1 MKRELSIFLLI
12 TILASNSFFV
22 LGASEIKPIEYNLN
36 ELVMS
41 GEMSRNGDYIALG
54 TMSSLYVFDKT
65 GTLLWEN
72 KSTGRV
78 YDMVFTY
85 DDKYLLAD
93 TSGNVYAFDAT
104 SGDLFEYELTDYG
117 IKIVGKDYTNTFYD
131 TPTIE
136 IFYED
141 DSEWWVETINP
152 VAIKDPK
159 GGFIYYYQGR
169 HYDVFE
175 LHHLVEVKEKDG
187 QPPQVVAMNTYDLF
201 YRYQGN
207 IYISELFKELDIPKE
222 DIEGPKI
229 SGHYFKQDSG
239 IVGKYI
245 AISTLKGVYLYDK
258 EGNRKW
264 FVPLKVNGTLT
275 VVEREFSPYL
285 ILNNSPYDSDKNLI
299 QILDQDGNIVMEYLF
314 TEKLRFIDARKDIV
328 SMVSQSGTLYI
339 FDLKEIKNVET
350 ATETTVVS
358 KDTNVTNEAN
368 SAIVST
374 ENDTNENKET
384 TNTTETNNTPGFELP
399 AVLGGSIL
407 AAYILKKGNIRKR

>member
-65 GTLLWEN
+65 GALLWEN

-93 TSGNVYAFDAT
+93 TSGNEYAFDAT
-104 SGDLFEYELTDYG
+104 SGDIFEYELTDYG
-117 IKIVGKDYTNTFYD
+117 IKIEGKDYTNTFFD

-136 IFYED
+136 VFYKD

-187 QPPQVVAMNTYDLF
+187 QPPQVVAMNAYDLF
-201 YRYQGN
+201 YRYQGK

-229 SGHYFKQDSG
+229 PGHYFKQDSG
-239 IVGKYI
+239 IVGKYF

-275 VVEREFSPYL
+275 VIERVFSPYL

-314 TEKLRFIDARKDIV
+314 LENFRFIDARKDLV
-328 SMVSQSGTLYI
+328 SMVTKSGTLYI
-339 FDLKEIKNVET
+339 FDLKGTKNVET
-350 ATETTVVS
+350 VTETTVEP
-358 KDTNVTNEAN
+358 KDANVANEAN
-368 SAIVST
+368 NTLSST
-374 ENDTNENKET
+374 DNDANENKEAVN
-384 TNTTETNNTPGFELP
+384 TNETKNTPGFELP
-399 AVLGGSIL
+399 TLIGGSLLI
-407 AAYILKKGNIRKR
+407 AYILHKRRI